1 MAENESSS
9 EKSYDSD
16 DSEINYVREYV
27 RSEVE
32 EGTFI
37 SDHEEHVPSLTEFD
51 PDTYK
56 PYEYE
61 PIASEEWLSEEQ
73 KPNLNSN
80 ESFWTAMKGR
90 NS

>member
-73 KPNLNSN
+73 TPNLNSN